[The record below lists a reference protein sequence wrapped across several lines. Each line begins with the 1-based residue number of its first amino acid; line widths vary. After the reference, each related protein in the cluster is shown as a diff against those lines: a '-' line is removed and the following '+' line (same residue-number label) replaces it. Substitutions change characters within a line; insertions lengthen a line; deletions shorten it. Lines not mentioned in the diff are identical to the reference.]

1 MKAYKFILPVMLLFS
16 VFSFAQKSTTKE
28 EIEAMK
34 VAFITKYVGLT
45 PQESE
50 KFWPLFNE
58 YENKQKT
65 LRATNRDF
73 SVVSIED
80 INKLSDTELQKLI
93 ENHSAVK
100 QKEIELFNE
109 YNTKFMSVLPVKKV
123 AKLYLAREEFKKH
136 LLQKI
141 REQPSK

>member
-1 MKAYKFILPVMLLFS
+1 MKAYKFILPAMLLLS
-16 VFSFAQKSTTKE
+16 AFSFAQKSTTKE

-50 KFWPLFNE
+50 KFWPIFNE
-58 YENKQKT
+58 YESKQKT
-65 LRATNRDF
+65 LKTTYRDF
-73 SVVSIED
+73 SVISIEE
-80 INKLSDTELQKLI
+80 INKLSDSELQKLI
-93 ENHSAVK
+93 DNHGTIK

-109 YNTKFMSVLPVKKV
+109 YNSKFLSVLPVKKV
-123 AKLYLAREEFKKH
+123 AKLYLSREEFKKH

>member
-1 MKAYKFILPVMLLFS
+1 MRAIKFILPALLLLS
-16 VFSFAQKSTTKE
+16 VFVQAQKNTTKD

-65 LRATNRDF
+65 LKSSNQDF
-73 SVVSIED
+73 SKISAED
-80 INKLSDTELQKLI
+80 INKLSDTELEKLI
-93 ENHSAVK
+93 SNHTLVK
-100 QKEIELFNE
+100 QKELELFNQ
-109 YNTKFMSVLPVKKV
+109 YHTKFLTVLSLKKV
-123 AKLYLAREEFKKH
+123 AKLYLSQEEFKKH

-141 REQPSK
+141 RQQPSK